1 MPVPQRAVGRTRAD
15 SPGRAQTFRIAATTV
30 GAFGRLLPSGWPIM
44 AQHAQLLGYWTAET
58 GHLNRIVHL
67 WQYESL
73 ADRLTRRANLYTRE
87 DWHEQFIRQ
96 ALPMLDAQE
105 NVLLRPLVWS
115 GEPPGRPH
123 NGAMLNLTGKVVLVT
138 GGSRGIG
145 AATVRTLASAGA
157 QVIVHYGHSEREA
170 RAIVE
175 ALGEERAVALGA
187 DLSRPGVAVELFQEA
202 AAWRGRVDVLVNNAG
217 IAPSASVDDPPGEW
231 SGAWAQTLQVN
242 LVAVGDLCREAI
254 LHFRGRG
261 GGIIVNVASRAAFR
275 GDNPDA
281 MHYAASKGGVI
292 ALTRSIAR
300 GYAAENIL
308 AYAVAPGW
316 VRTEM
321 AAGYLH
327 DHAADIA
334 REIPLGDVVPPEEVA
349 NTVAFLASGLA
360 RHMTGATLDLN
371 GASYVR

>member
-1 MPVPQRAVGRTRAD
+1 
-15 SPGRAQTFRIAATTV
+15 
-30 GAFGRLLPSGWPIM
+30 
-44 AQHAQLLGYWTAET
+44 
-58 GHLNRIVHL
+58 
-67 WQYESL
+67 
-73 ADRLTRRANLYTRE
+73 
-87 DWHEQFIRQ
+87 
-96 ALPMLDAQE
+96 MLD
-105 NVLLRPLVWS
+105 
-115 GEPPGRPH
+115 
-123 NGAMLNLTGKVVLVT
+123 LTGKVILVT

-145 AATVRTLASAGA
+145 AATARTLAGAGA
-157 QVIVHYGHSEREA
+157 QVIVHYGQGAGEA

-175 ALGEERAVALGA
+175 ELGPARATPLGA
-187 DLSRPGVAVELFQEA
+187 DLSRPGAAPELFREA
-202 AAWRGRVDVLVNNAG
+202 VAWRGRLDVVVNNAG
-217 IAPSASVDDPPGEW
+217 IAPTVTVDDSSGEW
-231 SGAWAQTLQVN
+231 ADTWSRTLQVN
-242 LVAVGDLCREAI
+242 LVAVADLCREAI

-300 GYAAENIL
+300 GYARENIL

-316 VRTEM
+316 VRTDM
-321 AAGYLH
+321 AEGYLREH
-327 DHAADIA
+327 GADIA
-334 REIPLGDVVPPEEVA
+334 RDIPLGDVVPPEEVA